1 MLCIKP
7 VNVRLAS
14 PIFCVLLFIS
24 FISKGQDQLSR
35 SKTENLYKKGTELVS
50 HSNFSAARVVFT
62 DFLKYAIPTDA
73 RKADAEY
80 YIALSALKLGHS
92 DGEKLIADFIT
103 HNPSN
108 PRSATAYFD
117 LGNFFYAEKDYTK
130 AVAYY
135 GKVNFAGLSQ
145 DQQVEGYFKWG
156 YSYFNQKKL
165 DEALEK
171 FNAVKLQ
178 ESQYAAAANY
188 YAGFIEYSK
197 GNYADAL
204 ADLKRAE
211 ASQSYANVVPGLI
224 ANVYYKQRKYDEL
237 IKYATSLQSRSAQIS
252 NYSEVSMLVADAY
265 YFKQDYAKAASA
277 YEVYLEENQAKAE
290 NALMFRAGFA
300 NYSLGQD
307 AKAINYL
314 KTSAAKQDSVSFYS
328 SYYLGILYLKQGNKQ
343 FALNS
348 FNHSRNYA
356 KDRKLAEESAFQYAK
371 ISYDV
376 GKSDVAITEFEK
388 FLAAYPS
395 SDHGTAVRELLA
407 QAYVNGNNYNKAIE
421 YIEALPRRTASVDQA
436 YQKATYLKG
445 SELFNKDEY
454 AEAVKFFDKSLA
466 SPVDPK
472 YVALAS
478 FWNGETYSIGR
489 RFEDAVPFYLKVVS
503 LGTSAEAEV
512 INKTR
517 YGLGYAYFNL
527 AQYDQALFNFKEFV
541 NKGNKSG
548 ATYTD
553 GVLRLADCYFVTKA
567 YQEALVNYEKAR
579 QLKTPDVDYVLFQ
592 TGVINGILRKYGEA
606 RTQFS
611 SLISG
616 YPKSQYR
623 DEALFQRAQFE
634 IEQSNYPVAISDL
647 TRLINEGS
655 QSGSKFLPYAYE
667 RRAASNFNL
676 KEYDKTI
683 ADYQAVIK
691 QFPSHPVAQQVLLP
705 LQEALSLAKRSDEYD
720 QYLGLVTN
728 ANPGGKDLEVI
739 NFKSAENQYYDQQYA
754 KAITSFTTFLTSYP
768 QSARIAEA
776 RFFIAES
783 HYRLNQFDKAL
794 PLYIE
799 LSGDPASS
807 NSNKIAGR
815 IAEIHFKQGKYAEAI
830 GSFHKVERF
839 ASNKRD
845 FYTAWSGLMESF
857 YLLAQ
862 YDSVSAYA
870 NLILE
875 KGNVNAGAQNKASLY
890 LGKAAMAKGDYETA
904 KDEFLNTLNTARD
917 QYGAEAKY
925 LIGEIFYLTK
935 QYKQSYE
942 ALISISNTPEFSVY
956 DEWVGKS
963 FLLLAD
969 NYLAQGDVFNAKA
982 TLESLITN
990 KFPLQ
995 YIKDAAADKLKKIA
1009 ADELKEQQK
1018 IKADTTGK

>member
-1 MLCIKP
+1 MLFIKP

-14 PIFCVLLFIS
+14 SILCILFFIS
-24 FISKGQDQLSR
+24 FITKGQDQLSR

-92 DGEKLIADFIT
+92 DGERLIADFIT

-117 LGNFFYAEKDYTK
+117 LGNFFYAEKEYTK
-130 AVAYY
+130 AIAYY
-135 GKVNFAGLSQ
+135 GKVNFAGLGQ
-145 DQQVEGYFKWG
+145 EQQVEGYFKWG

-165 DEALEK
+165 DDALEK

-178 ESQYAAAANY
+178 ESQYTPAANY

-197 GNYADAL
+197 GSYEDAL
-204 ADLKRAE
+204 TDLKRAE
-211 ASQSYANVVPGLI
+211 ASQSYVNIVPSLI
-224 ANVYYKQRKYDEL
+224 ANVYYKQHKYDEL
-237 IKYATSLQSRSAQIS
+237 IKYAASLQSRSAQIS
-252 NYSEVSMLVADAY
+252 NYSEISMLVADAY
-265 YFKQDYAKAASA
+265 YYKQDYVKAASA
-277 YEVYLEENQAKAE
+277 YEVYLEANQAKAE
-290 NALMFRAGFA
+290 NALLFRAGFA

-307 AKAINYL
+307 AKAIDYL
-314 KTSAAKQDSVSFYS
+314 KTSAAKQDSVSFYA

-348 FNHSRNYA
+348 FNHSKGYA
-356 KDRKLAEESAFQYAK
+356 KDKKLAEESAFQYAK
-371 ISYDV
+371 VSYDV

-388 FLAAYPS
+388 FLVAYPS
-395 SDHGTAVRELLA
+395 SEHSIPVRELLA

-421 YIEALPRRTASVDQA
+421 YIEGLPRRTRSVDQA

-445 SELFNKDEY
+445 SELFNKEDYEN
-454 AEAVKFFDKSLA
+454 AVKFFEKSLA

-478 FWNGETYSIGR
+478 FWNGETYSLGR
-489 RFEDAVPFYLKVVS
+489 RYEEAVPFYSKVIS
-503 LGTSAEAEV
+503 LGASAEAEV
-512 INKTR
+512 TNKTR

-527 AQYDQALFNFKEFV
+527 QQYDQALFNFKEFV
-541 NKGNKSG
+541 NKASKTG
-548 ATYTD
+548 ATYAD

-567 YQEALVNYEKAR
+567 YPEAIANYEKAR

-592 TGVINGILRKYGEA
+592 TGVINGILRKYAEA

-611 SLISG
+611 ALISG
-616 YPKSQYR
+616 YPKSQFR

-634 IEQSNYPVAISDL
+634 IEQSNYAVAISDL
-647 TRLINEGS
+647 SRLINEGS
-655 QSGSKFLPYAYE
+655 QSGSKILPYAYA

-683 ADYQAVIK
+683 ADYQTVIK
-691 QFPSHPVAQQVLLP
+691 QYPSHPVAQQVLLS

-720 QYLGLVTN
+720 QYLALVTN

-739 NFKSAENQYYDQQYA
+739 NFESAKNQYYDQQYA
-754 KAITSFTTFLTSYP
+754 KAITSFTAFQGAYP
-768 QSARIAEA
+768 QSAKVAEA
-776 RFFIAES
+776 KFFIAES
-783 HYRLNQFDKAL
+783 NYRLLEYDKAL
-794 PLYIE
+794 TIYTE
-799 LSGDPASS
+799 LSTDPTSPNA
-807 NSNKIAGR
+807 NRIAGR
-815 IAEIHFKQGKYAEAI
+815 IAEIQFKQGKYSEAVT
-830 GSFHKVERF
+830 SFHKVERF
-839 ASNKRD
+839 ASSKKD

-857 YLLAQ
+857 YLLAR
-862 YDSVSAYA
+862 YDSVSVYA

-917 QYGAEAKY
+917 EYGAEAKY
-925 LIGEIFYLTK
+925 RIGEIFSLTK
-935 QYKQSYE
+935 QYKQSNE
-942 ALISISNTPEFSVY
+942 ALTAISSSPEFSAY

-969 NYLAQGDVFNAKA
+969 NYLAAGDVFNAKA

-990 KFPLQ
+990 NFPLQ
-995 YIKDAAADKLKKIA
+995 YIKDSAADKLKKIA
-1009 ADELKEQQK
+1009 EAELKEQQK

>member
-1 MLCIKP
+1 M
-7 VNVRLAS
+7 RLAS
-14 PIFCVLLFIS
+14 SILSILLVTTFSAI
-24 FISKGQDQLSR
+24 GQDQLSR

-50 HSNFSAARVVFT
+50 HSNFSAARVVFS
-62 DFLKYAIPTDA
+62 DFLKYAAPTDA
-73 RKADAEY
+73 RRADAAY
-80 YIALSALKLGHS
+80 FIALSALKLGHS
-92 DGEKLIADFIT
+92 DGEKLIADFIS

-117 LGNFFYAEKDYTK
+117 LANFFYAEKEYTK
-130 AVAYY
+130 AIGYY
-135 GKVNFAGLSQ
+135 SKVNFAGLSQ

-178 ESQYAAAANY
+178 ESQFAPAANY

-211 ASQSYANVVPGLI
+211 ANASYSNIVPSLI
-224 ANVYYKQRKYDEL
+224 ASVYYKQRKYDEL
-237 IKYATSLQSRSAQIS
+237 INYAASLESRSAQIS
-252 NYSEVSMLVADAY
+252 NYSEISMLVADAY
-265 YFKQDYAKAASA
+265 YYKRDYTKAAAA
-277 YEVYLEENQAKAE
+277 YEIYLEDNQAKAE
-290 NALMFRAGFA
+290 NAMLFRAGFA

-307 AKAINYL
+307 AKAITYL
-314 KTSAAKQDSVSFYS
+314 KTSASRQDSVSFYA

-348 FNHSRNYA
+348 FNHSKGYTA
-356 KDRKLAEESAFQYAK
+356 DRKLAEESTFQYAK
-371 ISYDV
+371 ISYDL

-388 FLAAYPS
+388 FLVAYPA
-395 SDHGTAVRELLA
+395 SDHSVAVRELLA

-421 YIEALPRRTASVDQA
+421 YIEALPRRTPSVDQA

-445 SELFNKDEY
+445 SELFNKDDY
-454 AEAVKFFDKSLA
+454 ANAVSFFEKSLA

-478 FWNGETYSIGR
+478 FWNGETYSIGS
-489 RFEDAVPFYLKVVS
+489 RFEEAIPFYQKV
-503 LGTSAEAEV
+503 LMIPSAEAEV
-512 INKTR
+512 VTKTR
-517 YGLGYAYFNL
+517 YGLGYAFFNL
-527 AQYDQALFNFKEFV
+527 KQYDQALLSFKEFV
-541 NKGNKSG
+541 NKSNKAG
-548 ATYTD
+548 ANYAD

-567 YQEALVNYEKAR
+567 YPEALANYEKAQ

-592 TGVINGILRKYGEA
+592 RGVINGILRKYADA

-611 SLISG
+611 TLISG

-634 IEQSNYPVAISDL
+634 IEQSNYAVAISDL

-655 QSGSKFLPYAYE
+655 QSGSRFLPYAYE
-667 RRAASNFNL
+667 RRAASNYNL
-676 KEYDKTI
+676 KAYDKTI
-683 ADYQAVIK
+683 ADYETVIK
-691 QFPSHPVAQQVLLP
+691 QYSSHPVARQVLLP
-705 LQEALSLAKRSDEYD
+705 LQEALSVAKRSDEYD
-720 QYLGLVTN
+720 QYLAMVTN

-739 NFKSAENQYYDQQYA
+739 NFESAKNQYYNQQYA
-754 KAITSFTTFLTSYP
+754 KAITSFSTFLTTYP
-768 QSARIAEA
+768 SSAKLAEA
-776 RFFIAES
+776 KFYVAES
-783 HYRLNQFDKAL
+783 HYRLLEYDKAMVI
-794 PLYIE
+794 YAE
-799 LSGDPASS
+799 LENDPTSPNA
-807 NSNKIAGR
+807 NKIAGR
-815 IAEIHFKQGKYAEAI
+815 IAEIQFKQGKYTNAVV
-830 GSFHKVERF
+830 SYHKVERF
-839 ASNKRD
+839 ASSKKD
-845 FYTAWSGLMESF
+845 LYTAWSGLMESF

-862 YDSVSAYA
+862 YDSVTTYA

-917 QYGAEAKY
+917 EYGAEAKY
-925 LIGEIFYLTK
+925 RIGEIFALSK
-935 QYKQSYE
+935 QYKQSNE
-942 ALISISNTPEFSVY
+942 TLIGISSSPEFSVY

-969 NYLAQGDVFNAKA
+969 NYLAQGDAFNAKA

-990 KFPLQ
+990 NFPLQ
-995 YIKDAAADKLKKIA
+995 YIRDAAADKLKKIA

-1018 IKADTTGK
+1018 VKSDTTGK

>member
-1 MLCIKP
+1 MLFIKP
-7 VNVRLAS
+7 VHVRLAS
-14 PIFCVLLFIS
+14 SILSILLITCVSAI
-24 FISKGQDQLSR
+24 GQDQLSR

-50 HSNFSAARVVFT
+50 HSNFSAARVVFS
-62 DFLKYAIPTDA
+62 DFLKYAAPTDA
-73 RKADAEY
+73 RRADAEY
-80 YIALSALKLGHS
+80 FIALSALKLGHS
-92 DGEKLIADFIT
+92 DGEKLIGDFIS

-117 LGNFFYAEKDYTK
+117 LANFFYGEKEYTK
-130 AVAYY
+130 AISYY
-135 GKVNFAGLSQ
+135 SKVNFAGLSQ

-171 FNAVKLQ
+171 FNAVKTQ
-178 ESQYAAAANY
+178 DSQFSPAANY

-197 GNYADAL
+197 ANYPEAL

-211 ASQSYANVVPGLI
+211 ASQSYANIVPSLI
-224 ANVYYKQRKYDEL
+224 ANVYYKQRKYDDL
-237 IKYATSLQSRSAQIS
+237 IKYAASLQSRSAQIS
-252 NYSEVSMLVADAY
+252 NYSEISMLVADAY
-265 YFKQDYAKAASA
+265 YYKQDYTKAAAA
-277 YEVYLEENQAKAE
+277 YEVYLEENQTKAE
-290 NALMFRAGFA
+290 NALLFRAGFA

-307 AKAINYL
+307 AKAVNYL
-314 KTSAAKQDSVSFYS
+314 KTSASRQDSVSFYA

-348 FNHSRNYA
+348 FNHSKGYA
-356 KDRKLAEESAFQYAK
+356 ADKKLAEESAFQYAK
-371 ISYDV
+371 ISYDL

-388 FLAAYPS
+388 FLVAYPA
-395 SDHGTAVRELLA
+395 SDHSVAVRELLA

-421 YIEALPRRTASVDQA
+421 YIEALPRRTPSVDQA

-445 SELFNKDEY
+445 SELFNKEDY
-454 AEAVKFFDKSLA
+454 QNAVSYFEKSLA

-478 FWNGETYSIGR
+478 FWNAETYSIGNR
-489 RFEDAVPFYLKVVS
+489 YEEAIPFYQKVVS
-503 LGTSAEAEV
+503 ITATEPEV
-512 INKTR
+512 LAKTR
-517 YGLGYAYFNL
+517 YGLGYANFNL
-527 AQYDQALFNFKEFV
+527 KQYDQALFNFKEFV
-541 NKGNKSG
+541 NKGSKTG
-548 ATYTD
+548 PVYAD

-567 YQEALVNYEKAR
+567 YPEALANYEKAR

-592 TGVINGILRKYGEA
+592 TGVINGILRKYADA

-611 SLISG
+611 ALISG

-634 IEQSNYPVAISDL
+634 IEQSNYAVAISDL

-655 QSGSKFLPYAYE
+655 QSGSRFLPYAYE
-667 RRAASNFNL
+667 RRAASNYNL

-683 ADYQAVIK
+683 ADYEAVIK
-691 QFPSHPVAQQVLLP
+691 QFPSHPVARQVLLP
-705 LQEALSLAKRSDEYD
+705 LQEALSVAKRSEEYD
-720 QYLGLVTN
+720 QYLAMVTN

-739 NFKSAENQYYDQQYA
+739 NFESAKNQYYNQQYA
-754 KAITSFTTFLTSYP
+754 KAITSFSTFLTTYP
-768 QSARIAEA
+768 SSAKLAEA
-776 RFFIAES
+776 RFFVAES
-783 HYRLNQFDKAL
+783 HYRLTEYDKAL
-794 PLYIE
+794 VIYNE
-799 LSGDPASS
+799 LSVDPASP
-807 NSNKIAGR
+807 NANKIAGR
-815 IAEIHFKQGKYAEAI
+815 IAEIQFKQGQYANAVT
-830 GSFHKVERF
+830 SYHKVERF
-839 ASNKRD
+839 ASSKKD

-862 YDSVSAYA
+862 YDSVTTYA

-917 QYGAEAKY
+917 EYGAEAKY
-925 LIGEIFYLTK
+925 RIGEIFSLNK
-935 QYKQSYE
+935 QYKQSNE
-942 ALISISNTPEFSVY
+942 TLVGISSSPEFSAY

-969 NYLAQGDVFNAKA
+969 NYLAQGDAFNAKA

-990 KFPLQ
+990 NFPLQ
-995 YIKDAAADKLKKIA
+995 YIRDTAAEKLKKIK

-1018 IKADTTGK
+1018 VKSDTTGK

>member
-1 MLCIKP
+1 MLFIKSFH
-7 VNVRLAS
+7 VRLAS
-14 PIFCVLLFIS
+14 SILSILLVTTFSAI
-24 FISKGQDQLSR
+24 GQDQLSR

-50 HSNFSAARVVFT
+50 HSNFSAARVVFS
-62 DFLKYAIPTDA
+62 DFLKYAAPTDA
-73 RKADAEY
+73 RRADAAY
-80 YIALSALKLGHS
+80 FIALSALKLGHS
-92 DGEKLIADFIT
+92 DGEKLIADFIS

-117 LGNFFYAEKDYTK
+117 LANFFYAEKEYTK
-130 AVAYY
+130 AIGYY
-135 GKVNFAGLSQ
+135 SKVNFAGLSQ

-178 ESQYAAAANY
+178 ESQFAPAANY

-204 ADLKRAE
+204 GDLKRAE
-211 ASQSYANVVPGLI
+211 ANVSYSNIVPSLI
-224 ANVYYKQRKYDEL
+224 ASVYYKQRKYDEL
-237 IKYATSLQSRSAQIS
+237 INYAASLESRSAQIS
-252 NYSEVSMLVADAY
+252 NYSEISMLVADAY
-265 YFKQDYAKAASA
+265 YYKRDYTKAAAA
-277 YEVYLEENQAKAE
+277 YEVYLEDNQAKAE
-290 NALMFRAGFA
+290 NALLFRAGFA

-307 AKAINYL
+307 GKAITYL
-314 KTSAAKQDSVSFYS
+314 KTSASRQDSVSFYA

-348 FNHSRNYA
+348 FNHSKGYTA
-356 KDRKLAEESAFQYAK
+356 DRKLAEESTFQYAK
-371 ISYDV
+371 ISYDL

-388 FLAAYPS
+388 FLVAYPA
-395 SDHGTAVRELLA
+395 SDHGVAVRELLA

-421 YIEALPRRTASVDQA
+421 YIEALPRRTPSVDQA

-445 SELFNKDEY
+445 SELFNKDDY
-454 AEAVKFFDKSLA
+454 ANAVSFFEKSLA

-478 FWNGETYSIGR
+478 FWNGETYSIGS
-489 RFEDAVPFYLKVVS
+489 RFEEAIPFYQKV
-503 LGTSAEAEV
+503 LTIPSAEAEV
-512 INKTR
+512 VTKTR
-517 YGLGYAYFNL
+517 YGLGYAFFNL
-527 AQYDQALFNFKEFV
+527 KQYDQALFNFKEFV
-541 NKGNKSG
+541 NKSNKAG
-548 ATYTD
+548 TTYAD
-553 GVLRLADCYFVTKA
+553 GVLRLADCYFVTKS
-567 YQEALVNYEKAR
+567 YPEALANYEKAQ

-592 TGVINGILRKYGEA
+592 RGVINGILRKYADA

-611 SLISG
+611 TLISG

-634 IEQSNYPVAISDL
+634 IEQSNYAVAISDL

-655 QSGSKFLPYAYE
+655 QSGSRFLPYAYE
-667 RRAASNFNL
+667 RRAASNYNL
-676 KEYDKTI
+676 KAYDKTI
-683 ADYQAVIK
+683 ADYETVIK
-691 QFPSHPVAQQVLLP
+691 QYPSHPVARQVLLP
-705 LQEALSLAKRSDEYD
+705 LQEALSVAKRSDEYD
-720 QYLGLVTN
+720 QYLALVTN

-739 NFKSAENQYYDQQYA
+739 NFESAKNQYYNQQYA
-754 KAITSFTTFLTSYP
+754 KAITSFSTFLTTYP
-768 QSARIAEA
+768 SSAKLAEA
-776 RFFIAES
+776 KFYVAES
-783 HYRLNQFDKAL
+783 HYRLLEYDKAMVI
-794 PLYIE
+794 YAE
-799 LSGDPASS
+799 LENDPASP
-807 NSNKIAGR
+807 NANKIAGR
-815 IAEIHFKQGKYAEAI
+815 IAEIQFKQGKYTNAVV
-830 GSFHKVERF
+830 SYHKVERF
-839 ASNKRD
+839 ASSKKD
-845 FYTAWSGLMESF
+845 LYTAWSGLMESF

-862 YDSVSAYA
+862 YDSVTTYA

-917 QYGAEAKY
+917 EYGAEAKY
-925 LIGEIFYLTK
+925 RIGEIFALSK
-935 QYKQSYE
+935 QYKQSNE
-942 ALISISNTPEFSVY
+942 TLIGISSSPEFSVY

-969 NYLAQGDVFNAKA
+969 NYLAQGDAFNAKA

-990 KFPLQ
+990 NFPLQ
-995 YIKDAAADKLKKIA
+995 YIRDAAADKLKKIA

-1018 IKADTTGK
+1018 VKSDTTGK